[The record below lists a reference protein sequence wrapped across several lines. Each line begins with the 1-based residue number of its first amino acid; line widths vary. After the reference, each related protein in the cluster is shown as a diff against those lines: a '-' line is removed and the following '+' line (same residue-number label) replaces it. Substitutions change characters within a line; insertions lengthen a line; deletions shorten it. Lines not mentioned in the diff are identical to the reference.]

1 MAYLKSKLLLP
12 GTPEEE
18 FKVQDGIQDLR
29 YIDPLKIKYI
39 RQEKK
44 KKGSDPTIRVR
55 QQEEEV
61 PNPEFDEYYVYTPKI
76 QHPTSLVGQMGAKNQ
91 IKIAKDSSS
100 VIDPAYFLL

>member
-1 MAYLKSKLLLP
+1 MDFDKKCHEIFRNWYVDGRVYYLKVIDMKRP
-12 GTPEEE
+12 
-18 FKVQDGIQDLR
+18 QDGIQDLR

-61 PNPEFDEYYVYTPKI
+61 PNQNLMNIMFIHLRFNI
-76 QHPTSLVGQMGAKNQ
+76 QHLWLDRWVLR
-91 IKIAKDSSS
+91 IK
-100 VIDPAYFLL
+100 